1 MRFITVGLAKWV
13 APALAA
19 AVLAPA
25 AAAQTVQDLRSPDAR
40 DAATQVQPA
49 PDLRSPDAQDAAEG
63 RGAWN
68 APQVTVLRISRPQ
81 VSSSRGFDWT
91 DAGIGAGGALGLVLL
106 AVGGALVVTHGRR
119 GDATRARRAA
129 MTG

>member
-1 MRFITVGLAKWV
+1 MRYITVGVAKWV

-19 AVLAPA
+19 VVLAA
-25 AAAQTVQDLRSPDAR
+25 SAAAQPIQDLRSPDAR

-68 APQVTVLRISRPQ
+68 APRVMVVKMSRPQ
-81 VSSSRGFDWT
+81 VSGSNGFDWT

-106 AVGGALVVTHGRR
+106 AVGGTLVVAHGRR
-119 GDATRARRAA
+119 AGAKRAQRAA
-129 MTG
+129 MIG

>member
-1 MRFITVGLAKWV
+1 MRYITVGLTKWV
-13 APALAA
+13 APVLAA

-25 AAAQTVQDLRSPDAR
+25 AAAQTSQDLRSPDAR

-68 APQVTVLRISRPQ
+68 TPQVTVLKISRPQ
-81 VSSSRGFDWT
+81 VSSSSGFDWT

-106 AVGGALVVTHGRR
+106 AVGGTLVVAHGRR
-119 GDATRARRAA
+119 AGAKRAQRAA

>member
-1 MRFITVGLAKWV
+1 MRCITVGLAKWV
-13 APALAA
+13 APALVA

-25 AAAQTVQDLRSPDAR
+25 AAAQTSRDLRSPDAR

-68 APQVTVLRISRPQ
+68 APQVTVLKISRPR
-81 VSSSRGFDWT
+81 VSSPSGFDWT
-91 DAGIGAGGALGLVLL
+91 DAGIGAAGALGLVLL
-106 AVGGALVVTHGRR
+106 AIGGTLVVAHGRR
-119 GDATRARRAA
+119 ADAKRTRRAA